1 MMGRKDFKLPQRVSI
16 GLWEQKGPNFDM
28 DLLAHKE
35 ALSKRRT
42 ISVPP
47 ELISS
52 GRPKISKPWPLS
64 FASVIAITDSISI
77 VQKNLSL

>member
-16 GLWEQKGPNFDM
+16 GFSEKTGLNFNM
-28 DLLAHKE
+28 DLIAPK
-35 ALSKRRT
+35 AVLSKRRT

-47 ELISS
+47 EPLSS
-52 GRPKISKPWPLS
+52 GRLKISKPWPLS
-64 FASVIAITDSISI
+64 YASAIAITDSISI